1 MTVMKNNRGLADERF
16 VINDER
22 FDYLIIC
29 DRKNELKLQQL
40 KYN

>member
-1 MTVMKNNRGLADERF
+1 MKYITR

-22 FDYLIIC
+22 FDYLITC

-40 KYN
+40 KDN